1 MLEIQNQ
8 QSCIIP
14 TCPVKSQ
21 GRVIIHTGLV
31 TARQVAD
38 MLHTNV
44 PHQYVIMYNKSF
56 LDLIWFTQENSHCST
71 LVSHYCCISLISFY
85 QETSS

>member
-21 GRVIIHTGLV
+21 SRVIIHTGLV
-31 TARQVAD
+31 TAGQVAD

-44 PHQYVIMYNKSF
+44 P
-56 LDLIWFTQENSHCST
+56 
-71 LVSHYCCISLISFY
+71 
-85 QETSS
+85 ETTGQLTPLCQAKQHVHHPKEGMLNTSVFHMQCQQ

>member
-21 GRVIIHTGLV
+21 SRVIIHTGLV
-31 TARQVAD
+31 TAGQVAD

-44 PHQYVIMYNKSF
+44 PETTGQLTPLCQADYSMSIIPKGMLNIS
-56 LDLIWFTQENSHCST
+56 S
-71 LVSHYCCISLISFY
+71 VSHVMPD
-85 QETSS
+85 

>member
-14 TCPVKSQ
+14 TRPVKSQ
-21 GRVIIHTGLV
+21 SRVIIHTGLV
-31 TARQVAD
+31 TAGQVAD

-44 PHQYVIMYNKSF
+44 P
-56 LDLIWFTQENSHCST
+56 
-71 LVSHYCCISLISFY
+71 
-85 QETSS
+85 ETTGQLTPLCQAKQHVHHPKEGMLNTSVFHMQCQQ